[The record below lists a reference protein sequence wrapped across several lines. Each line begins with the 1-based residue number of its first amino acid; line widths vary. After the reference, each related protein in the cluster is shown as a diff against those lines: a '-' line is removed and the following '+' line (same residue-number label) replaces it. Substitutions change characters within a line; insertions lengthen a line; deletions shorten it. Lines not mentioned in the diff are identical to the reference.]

1 MENRLEEIAA
11 KIKVNDGLM
20 QELRNNRFEL
30 ENEYNAE
37 YERVFE
43 EQTGIHKGDTVAI
56 NGIRYL
62 FCGFAHIKYNRP
74 FKVRKFNKDGK
85 PSKMESYVYRYN
97 DTKIIKFV

>member
-1 MENRLEEIAA
+1 MENKLAEISA
-11 KIKVNDGLM
+11 KIKVNDSLM

-62 FCGFAHIKYNRP
+62 FCGFAHHQYCRP

-85 PSKMESYVYRYN
+85 PSKAESYVYRYDN
-97 DTKIIKFV
+97 TTIIKYV